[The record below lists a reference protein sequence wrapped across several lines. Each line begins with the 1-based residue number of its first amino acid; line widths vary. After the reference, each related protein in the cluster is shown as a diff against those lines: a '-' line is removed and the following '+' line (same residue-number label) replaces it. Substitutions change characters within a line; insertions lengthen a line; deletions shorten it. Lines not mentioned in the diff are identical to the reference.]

1 MIMLQKYFHIS
12 DNFSSFVSENQA
24 QTNGIIAAYH
34 QPKT

>member
-12 DNFSSFVSENQA
+12 DDFSSFVSENQA